1 MTESALL
8 VETELHYLIFCNILQ
23 AEFSSMVIPQCTMN
37 INSSSR
43 YDARSSD
50 KPLSGFNQ
58 KHAPGLE
65 QTTR

>member
-1 MTESALL
+1 M
-8 VETELHYLIFCNILQ
+8 Q
-23 AEFSSMVIPQCTMN
+23 AEFSSMIILQCTMI

-50 KPLSGFNQ
+50 KPPIQKPLSGFNQ

-65 QTTR
+65 QTTQWFSN